1 MNAAINR
8 EFYIPSNAIKLKTI
22 QEIEAY
28 KYLNHKNQL
37 CGICFIGRAIKP
49 VWDILF
55 NSEVDLINY
64 LNKSTREVINQR
76 KLKASINVENKENLN
91 QAILMVAIGDVFIE
105 YSMKAQHDIIFWQ
118 VISKHGAIIE
128 LNQIYNKT
136 EIDKSEGIVILP
148 DINAFACDRVIK
160 ERIKNHI
167 DGTINLSISNGKYK
181 FHKWDGKPITSLLCQ

>member
-1 MNAAINR
+1 MNTTTDRA
-8 EFYIPSNAIKLKTI
+8 FYIPANAIKLKTV

-55 NSEVDLINY
+55 NSEVDLIKY
-64 LNKSTREVINQR
+64 LKKSTKEVINQR
-76 KLKASINVENKENLN
+76 KLKASITLENKENLN
-91 QAILMVAIGDVFIE
+91 QAILMVTIGDVFIE

-118 VISKHGAIIE
+118 VTSKHGATIE

-136 EIDKSEGIVILP
+136 EIDKSGGMVILP

-160 ERIKNHI
+160 ERIKNHR
-167 DGTINLSISNGKYK
+167 DGTVNLSISNGKYK
-181 FHKWDGKPITSLLCQ
+181 FHKWDGKPITILLCQ